1 LVGGTAVLTE
11 EVSQTEEVSHKA
23 MQSPDPTPH
32 ELNQS
37 RRHTLT
43 PTLIHLLLTASTV
56 IRAQR
61 VGRQPVRPQDVAATL
76 LSCLLDTG
84 ACTWM
89 PVQSAKCLA
98 VAAAAEAALAARMLA
113 GTLVLELWVEG

>member
-1 LVGGTAVLTE
+1 VYLELTLVGGTAVLAE
-11 EVSQTEEVSHKA
+11 EVGHKA
-23 MQSPDPTPH
+23 MQSPDQTPH

-37 RRHTLT
+37 RRQTLT
-43 PTLIHLLLTASTV
+43 PTLIHLLLSASTV
-56 IRAQR
+56 IGAQR

-76 LSCLLDTG
+76 LSCLLDMG

-98 VAAAAEAALAARMLA
+98 VAAAAEAALAAR
-113 GTLVLELWVEG
+113 TLVVMLVLKLWVEG